1 MFRLRRSGSDSL
13 QRFPL
18 ILGAEVFVGAWPIA
32 VAVEGERRRAL
43 PADEVA
49 ERATEM
55 NFPESSDVRV

>member
-1 MFRLRRSGSDSL
+1 
-13 QRFPL
+13 
-18 ILGAEVFVGAWPIA
+18 
-32 VAVEGERRRAL
+32 VEGERRRAL